1 MKVLVAAGGGIGD
14 LLRATP
20 LIRALALKGCTV
32 DVFLIAD
39 FLESVDLFRDAPE
52 IRRLW
57 HIPSPI
63 NKKKDHFVDGLN
75 TENYDLAVVSANAGR
90 FQHLFRARRKVV
102 AGEDWLASGDSKWY
116 AGVALAAGW
125 NGVMPAPFAHCSARQ
140 FELPAGTVAL
150 HPGCKASWS
159 FKRWRGFCDLAR
171 MLPHV
176 ALLGTEQDRDAADAW
191 PDHAMDFIGKLSLL
205 DTAALIKQSS
215 ALVSNDSGLM
225 HLGVAMGTPTLGI
238 FGITNPE
245 REIIPAPHMHAITK
259 GLPCEPLCRKLMFRR
274 DCEYGIE
281 CLKVLT
287 AREVYDHL
295 TRVTPMSALVAV
307 VPVGSCG
314 PLDSMPPN
322 M

>member
-20 LIRALALKGCTV
+20 LIRALALKGWTA

-39 FLESVDLFRDAPE
+39 FLESVDLFRGARE
-52 IRRLW
+52 INRLW

-63 NKKKDHFVDGLN
+63 NKKKDHFVDGLKS
-75 TENYDLAVVSANAGR
+75 EHYDLAVVGANVVR
-90 FQHLFRARRKVV
+90 FQHLFRARHKVV
-102 AGEDWLASGDSKWY
+102 GCEDWLVSGDSKWY
-116 AGVALAAGW
+116 AKVAAAAGW
-125 NGVMPAPFAHCSARQ
+125 EGEMPAPFALHSARQ

-150 HPGCKASWS
+150 HPGCKAGWS
-159 FKRWRGFCDLAR
+159 FKRWGGFCDLAR

-176 ALLGTEQDRDAADAW
+176 ALLGTDQDRDAADAW
-191 PDHAMDFIGKLSLL
+191 PDHPLDFIGKLSLL

-215 ALVSNDSGLM
+215 GLVSNDSGLM

-245 REIIPAPHMHAITK
+245 REIIPSPHMHVIEK
-259 GLPCEPLCRKLMFRR
+259 GLPCEPVCRRLGFRR

-287 AREVYDHL
+287 AREVFERLL
-295 TRVTPMSALVAV
+295 TLPHGR
-307 VPVGSCG
+307 GSERTT
-314 PLDSMPPN
+314 
-322 M
+322 